1 MGRLWAGEAKE
12 SQDSATNGHGHHQKD
27 QKQFTDGES
36 SGVAPGP
43 SQGLQTLE
51 RTQNQLVPQ
60 VGLRLGAVLPDSMA
74 EALCLHPDPGRP
86 EIASQE
92 TTSTDMVGKHCI
104 LELYDCDSSRLDD
117 EAFLRDA
124 ITAAAKRAGAT
135 LLNLITHRFEP
146 QGVTGL
152 ALLAESHI
160 SIHTW
165 PESGYAAVDVF
176 TCGDHTMPERAC
188 AVLSEELGST
198 RQNLRSF
205 RRRTPSTVAEAQREP
220 VGV

>member
-1 MGRLWAGEAKE
+1 M
-12 SQDSATNGHGHHQKD
+12 
-27 QKQFTDGES
+27 
-36 SGVAPGP
+36 
-43 SQGLQTLE
+43 
-51 RTQNQLVPQ
+51 TQS
-60 VGLRLGAVLPDSMA
+60 LP
-74 EALCLHPDPGRP
+74 CLHPNPGWTG
-86 EIASQE
+86 ASISPVR
-92 TTSTDMVGKHCI
+92 TTSAERTTAGPLDASPAEPINQATCSDTVGKHCI
-104 LELYDCDSSRLDD
+104 LELYACDSARLDD
-117 EAFLRDA
+117 EAFLRDT

-188 AVLSEELGST
+188 VVLAAELGAASHKLT
-198 RQNLRSF
+198 SF
-205 RRRTPSTVAEAQREP
+205 RRETPAAITGSEREP
-220 VGV
+220 ALMA